1 MVYPPEFRQQLVKL
15 VQAGRSPEALGR
27 EFELGAET
35 IRRWVRQHERDTG
48 ERSDGLTSQ
57 QKREFARLRR
67 ENRQLK
73 LERDILKK
81 AAAQF
86 ARESEALP
94 PKGSAS

>member
-1 MVYPPEFRQQLVKL
+1 MSYPKEFRQQLVEL
-15 VQAGRSPEALGR
+15 VQAGRTPEALGR
-27 EFELGAET
+27 EFEPGAET

-48 ERSDGLTSQ
+48 ERRDGLTSEE
-57 QKREFARLRR
+57 KREFARLRR
-67 ENRQLK
+67 ENKQLK

-81 AAAQF
+81 AAAWF